1 MNTSFKTLPNPFLF
15 ANHDVRTAI
24 SEQNEVL
31 FCAKDVC
38 EVLDISWTG
47 RGNTLR
53 SIPESWIG
61 VSFHE
66 TPSAENGRGGGMQE
80 LIFINEAAV
89 YKLAFSSRK
98 PAAEA
103 FTNWVCS
110 EVLPAIRKNGF
121 YGTIDSK
128 DRLAYSKQ
136 IVEIT
141 TRLTQTKDAMLFK
154 LLCDELRDLCNL
166 VGRCMP
172 DLKQLGRDYK
182 QLDCFVELEKLTGGV
197 Q

>member
-1 MNTSFKTLPNPFLF
+1 MSDLKNLPNPFLF

-24 SEQNEVL
+24 NEQNEVL

-53 SIPESWIG
+53 SIPETWQG
-61 VSFHE
+61 VSFYE
-66 TPSAENGRGGGMQE
+66 TPSAPDGRGGGMQE
-80 LIFINEAAV
+80 LVFIKEPAV

-103 FTNWVCS
+103 FANWVCE

-121 YGTIDSK
+121 YGQIDSK

-166 VGRCMP
+166 IGRTMP
-172 DLKQLGRDYK
+172 DLHQLGKDYK
-182 QLDCFVELEKLTGGV
+182 QLDCFSDLALVGGA